1 MAIKMKIL
9 KGKLHF
15 TFRSRSSKSQRRR
28 FTRSKAGNIFYFL
41 MLTIAGLFTI
51 IPLIYSV
58 ATSFKPLDEL
68 MIFPPTF
75 FVRRPTTINYTVL
88 PSLLSSLS
96 VPLSRYIFNSVFV
109 SVVTTVI
116 YIFISSM
123 MAFVLAKSDIKGRKI
138 IFLVIQ
144 FSLLYSAYTLEVPR
158 YLILSKTGLIDSYWV
173 YILPY
178 LPSAMGV
185 FLLKQHMDANVPDT
199 IIEAAKIDGA
209 GYFRIFAKLVLPM
222 VKPAW
227 LTLTLF
233 AFRDLWSMQPS
244 GTIFSENLKTLPMV
258 MSQII
263 NGGIARSGS
272 AMAATVILMIPPIV
286 VYLISQGSVMETMS
300 NAGIKG

>member
-1 MAIKMKIL
+1 MELVKTL
-9 KGKLHF
+9 KN
-15 TFRSRSSKSQRRR
+15 FRFAPRSSKAQRKRY
-28 FTRSKAGNIFYFL
+28 TRSKVGNVFYFL
-41 MLTIAGLFTI
+41 VLTLAGLFTLL
-51 IPLIYSV
+51 PLVYSV

-68 MIFPPTF
+68 MKFPPTF
-75 FVRRPTTINYTVL
+75 FVQRPTTINYTVL

-96 VPLSRYIFNSVFV
+96 VPLSRYIFNSLFV

-123 MAFVLAKSDIKGRKI
+123 MAFVLSKTDLKGKNI
-138 IFLVIQ
+138 IFLIIQ

-158 YLILSKTGLIDSYWV
+158 YLILAKTELIDTYWV

-185 FLLKQHMDANVPDT
+185 FLLKQHMDASVPDA

-209 GYFRIFAKLVLPM
+209 GYFRIFGELVLPM
-222 VKPAW
+222 IKPAW
-227 LTLTLF
+227 LTLVLF

-272 AMAATVILMIPPIV
+272 AMAATVILMIPPIL
-286 VYLISQGSVMETMS
+286 VYLVSQGSVMETMS

>member
-1 MAIKMKIL
+1 MELVKTL
-9 KGKLHF
+9 KN
-15 TFRSRSSKSQRRR
+15 FRFAPRSSKSQRRR
-28 FTRSKAGNIFYFL
+28 YTRSKVGNVFYFL
-41 MLTIAGLFTI
+41 VLTFAGLFTLL
-51 IPLIYSV
+51 PLVYSV

-68 MIFPPTF
+68 MKFPPTF
-75 FVRRPTTINYTVL
+75 FVQRPTTINYTVL

-96 VPLSRYIFNSVFV
+96 VPLSRYIFNSLFV

-123 MAFVLAKSDIKGRKI
+123 MAFVLSKSDLKGKNI
-138 IFLVIQ
+138 IFLIIQ

-158 YLILSKTGLIDSYWV
+158 YLILAKSELIDSYWV

-185 FLLKQHMDANVPDT
+185 FLLKQHMDASVPDA

-209 GYFRIFAKLVLPM
+209 GYFRIFGELVLPM
-222 VKPAW
+222 IKPAW
-227 LTLTLF
+227 LTLVLF

-258 MSQII
+258 MSQIV

-272 AMAATVILMIPPIV
+272 AMAATVILMIPPIL
-286 VYLISQGSVMETMS
+286 VYLVSQGSVMETMS

>member
-1 MAIKMKIL
+1 MKIAKTL
-9 KGKLHF
+9 N
-15 TFRSRSSKSQRRR
+15 FRFMPRSSRAQRRR
-28 FTRSKAGNIFYFL
+28 FTRSRAGNVFYFL
-41 MLTIAGLFTI
+41 ILVLAGLFTLL
-51 IPLIYSV
+51 PLIYSV

-68 MIFPPTF
+68 MKFPPAF
-75 FVRRPTTINYTVL
+75 FVKRPTTINYTVL

-109 SVVTTVI
+109 SLATTVL
-116 YIFISSM
+116 YILISSM
-123 MAFVLAKSDIKGRKI
+123 MAFVLSKSDLKGKNV
-138 IFLVIQ
+138 IFLIIQ

-158 YLILSKTGLIDSYWV
+158 YLILAKSGLIDSYWV

-185 FLLKQHMDANVPDT
+185 FLLKQHMDVSVPDA

-209 GYFRIFAKLVLPM
+209 GYFKIFRVLVLPM
-222 VKPAW
+222 IKPAW
-227 LTLTLF
+227 LTLVLF

-258 MSQII
+258 MSQIV

-272 AMAATVILMIPPIV
+272 AMAATVILMIPPII